1 MKHRW
6 LVFLLFAAMAVVPI
20 LAANDDPMAKSVQDK
35 MTQKNLVYFVARDT
49 SAKNVFV
56 GIQYLQGL
64 AFIAIDAVVEPENV
78 EFLEEDLAKKDYRKV
93 YKDLTMLKGNSYIM
107 MFDSGMNNLTNE
119 GDSRDFI
126 KENEKVYYLDKGYQ
140 ENGFAS
146 SQEYDSFVLKNRE
159 KYSHMLKVIDQAL
172 K

>member
-1 MKHRW
+1 
-6 LVFLLFAAMAVVPI
+6 
-20 LAANDDPMAKSVQDK
+20 
-35 MTQKNLVYFVARDT
+35 
-49 SAKNVFV
+49 
-56 GIQYLQGL
+56 LQGL